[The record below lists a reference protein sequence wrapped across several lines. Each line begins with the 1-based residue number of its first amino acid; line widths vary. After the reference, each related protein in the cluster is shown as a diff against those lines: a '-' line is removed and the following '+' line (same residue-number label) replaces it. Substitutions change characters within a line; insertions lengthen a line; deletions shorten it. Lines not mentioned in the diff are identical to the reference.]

1 MKGFSASANEE
12 IILSSV
18 PASSKFKELVFRVQ
32 NKVEQFLGAGAG
44 NEPKTVDTC
53 SFRQKTDGKKK
64 LNHIQQNWVSLARD

>member
-1 MKGFSASANEE
+1 M
-12 IILSSV
+12 SSV

-53 SFRQKTDGKKK
+53 SFRQKTDGEKK
-64 LNHIQQNWVSLARD
+64 LNHIQQNQVSLARD